1 MGSLTEIAVRNLKA
15 PERGQ
20 VTLTDDGLPGFGLRV
35 SQGGT
40 KSFVLVRGKTR
51 ERVTIGRYPVI
62 SLAGARSEAK
72 RILAER
78 TLGRARPKSIAW
90 DEAKTLFLAAC
101 AQKNKS
107 RTLDDYTRLLKRH
120 FAFGKTLL
128 ADITTQQITH
138 RLDRLVDTPSE
149 QNHAL
154 VAIKVFLRWAVRRR
168 YIGNSPCEGLFP
180 SKRPPRER
188 TLADKELASVFKTAL
203 KGTDAFSN
211 IVALLVLT
219 GQRRGEIAA
228 LQWSWIDTKERT
240 ITLPSSATKNKR
252 AHTFPYGKRTAG
264 ILKRVRRAS
273 ETYVFPASRDKVKG
287 KPATIFNGWG
297 KPKGAFDRE
306 SGVTDWQL
314 HDIRRTFASNLAA
327 LGVPLPTIEKLL
339 NHVSGSFGG
348 IVSVYQRHNCL
359 PEMRDAMRKWEAR
372 LGELVR

>member
-1 MGSLTEIAVRNLKA
+1 MGSLTEIAVRNVKA

-20 VTLTDDGLPGFGLRV
+20 VTLTDDSLPGFGLRV

-40 KSFVLVRGKTR
+40 KSFVLVHGKTR

-62 SLAGARSEAK
+62 SLAQARSEAK
-72 RILAER
+72 HILAER
-78 TLGRARPKSIAW
+78 TLGRARPKSVAW
-90 DEAKTLFLAAC
+90 DEAKALFLAAC
-101 AQKNKS
+101 VQKNKS
-107 RTLDDYTRLLKRH
+107 RTLDDYTRLLKKH
-120 FAFGKTLL
+120 FAFGKTQL

-154 VAIKVFLRWAVRRR
+154 VAVKVFLRWTVRRH
-168 YIGNSPCEGLFP
+168 YIGTSPCEGLFP

-188 TLADKELASVFKTAL
+188 TLTGKELASVFKTAL

-219 GQRRGEIAA
+219 GQRRGEVAA

-252 AHTFPYGKRTAG
+252 AHTFPYGKRAAAV
-264 ILKRVRRAS
+264 LKRIPRAS

-297 KPKGAFDRE
+297 KPKEAFDRE

-348 IVSVYQRHNCL
+348 IVSVYQRHDWL
-359 PEMRDAMRKWEAR
+359 PEMRDAVQKWETR
-372 LGELVR
+372 LGALVR

>member
-51 ERVTIGRYPVI
+51 ER
-62 SLAGARSEAK
+62 
-72 RILAER
+72 
-78 TLGRARPKSIAW
+78 
-90 DEAKTLFLAAC
+90 
-101 AQKNKS
+101 
-107 RTLDDYTRLLKRH
+107 
-120 FAFGKTLL
+120 
-128 ADITTQQITH
+128 
-138 RLDRLVDTPSE
+138 
-149 QNHAL
+149 
-154 VAIKVFLRWAVRRR
+154 
-168 YIGNSPCEGLFP
+168 
-180 SKRPPRER
+180 

-211 IVALLVLT
+211 IVALLVLI

-264 ILKRVRRAS
+264 ILKRVPRAS

-287 KPATIFNGWG
+287 KPAMIFNGWG

-348 IVSVYQRHNCL
+348 IVSVYQRYNWL